1 MAHLDYL
8 LKYVRS
14 GTAEGDRQFLGD
26 IFIPPAQFAQLC
38 AIEPGGLRLLVGD
51 KGIGKSALVEWI
63 HKVAT
68 ARKLPSLLIRPDDIV
83 TKEVPTSSDIASLKR
98 YYYDLI
104 LRTIAAQ
111 IGRHLK
117 GFLKGDAARLHNEAR
132 RKGMAEDDFI
142 QKALELVS
150 AISFPVSKI
159 NGVQLAKDL
168 AGTNSLNALT
178 AAINKQLLVAGDIFF
193 IFIDDTDQLA
203 APDQPAHLNRLW
215 GLILAIRRL
224 VGECPAIRPIVTL
237 RTGMWSRLTSES
249 QGQRDQTD
257 HLRGYVVALKADE
270 ALIEGIVRKRLERAA
285 SDMDRKGVDPYTIFF
300 NGQFM
305 TLPSSDESRSW
316 DSFITKSSRERPRDA
331 IQLIK
336 NMIDCATQ
344 RESLRIGSAEAGL
357 AMKVYSGERVDD
369 ISNEFSLD
377 CKNIREIINT
387 FSEIDFESKFETLRA
402 HLNTIP
408 SIGTTTIRASVMR
421 PQVDQDG
428 ITILALLHEAGF
440 INPRVPDKTKP
451 RGFRHILYRDDANFV
466 KYSNWNVMQSATW
479 EVHPAFRTY
488 LIGIQS
494 AKSARSK
501 QALI

>member
-1 MAHLDYL
+1 MAQLDYL

-14 GTAEGDRQFLGD
+14 GTAEGDRQFLGE

-68 ARKLPSLLIRPDDIV
+68 ARTLPSLLIRPDDIA
-83 TKEVPTSSDIASLKR
+83 TKDLPSGSDIASLKR
-98 YYYDLI
+98 YYYEVLM
-104 LRTIAAQ
+104 RTIAAQ

-117 GFLKGDAARLHNEAR
+117 GFLKGDAAKLHNEAR
-132 RKGMAEDDFI
+132 GKGLTEDDFI
-142 QKALELVS
+142 QKSLELVS
-150 AISFPVSKI
+150 AISLPVSKI
-159 NGVQLAKDL
+159 NGVQLAKEL
-168 AGTNSLNALT
+168 AGTNSVNALV
-178 AAINKQLLVAGDIFF
+178 AAINKQLLASGNLFF
-193 IFIDDTDQLA
+193 VFIDDTDQLA

-237 RTGMWSRLTSES
+237 RTGMWSRLTTES

-285 SDMDRKGVDPYTIFF
+285 SDMGRNGVDPYTIFF
-300 NGQFM
+300 NSPFM
-305 TLPSSDESRSW
+305 TLPNSDERRSW
-316 DSFITKSSRERPRDA
+316 DSFITKSSRDRPRDA

-336 NMIDCATQ
+336 NMIDCATE
-344 RESLRIGSAEAGL
+344 REAQQIGSAEAGL
-357 AMKVYSGERVDD
+357 AMQVYSGERVHD

-387 FSEIDFESKFETLRA
+387 FSEVAFETDFETLRA
-402 HLNTIP
+402 HLKTVP
-408 SIGTTTIRASVMR
+408 SIGTTTIRAAVMK
-421 PQVDQDG
+421 PQVDQDA

-440 INPRVPDKTKP
+440 INPRFADSTKP
-451 RGFRHILYRDDANFV
+451 RGFRHLLYRDDANFV
-466 KYSNWNVMQSATW
+466 KYSNWNGMQGASW

-488 LIGIQS
+488 LIGIREAKAARGKQS
-494 AKSARSK
+494 SN
-501 QALI
+501 